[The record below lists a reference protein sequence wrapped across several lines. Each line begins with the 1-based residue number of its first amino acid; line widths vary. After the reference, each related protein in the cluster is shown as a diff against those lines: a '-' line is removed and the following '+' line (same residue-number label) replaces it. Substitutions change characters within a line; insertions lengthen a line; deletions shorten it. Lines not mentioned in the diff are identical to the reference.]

1 MPEKAALLTL
11 DEAERLA
18 IGALAFLAGRP
29 EALSRFLA
37 LNGIGPATL
46 RSAAADPGFLAG
58 VLDHFMSSET
68 LLIEY
73 AEDAN
78 IPPARIGSARRAL
91 GGNREE

>member
-1 MPEKAALLTL
+1 MAEKSALLTL

-18 IGALAFLAGRP
+18 IGALAFLAERP

-46 RSAAADPGFLAG
+46 RTAAADPGFLAG
-58 VLDHFMSSET
+58 VLDHFMGSEP

-73 AEDAN
+73 ANDGGF
-78 IPPARIGSARRAL
+78 PAAQIGAARRILRNGA
-91 GGNREE
+91 GD

>member
-1 MPEKAALLTL
+1 MPEKPTLLTL

-18 IGALAFLAGRP
+18 IGGLAFLAGRP

-46 RSAAADPGFLAG
+46 RTAAADPAFLAG
-58 VLDHFMSSET
+58 VLDHFLGHEA

-73 AEDAN
+73 ASDAG
-78 IPPARIGSARRAL
+78 ISPARIGAARRAL
-91 GGNREE
+91 GEGSE

>member
-1 MPEKAALLTL
+1 MAEKAASLTP
-11 DEAERLA
+11 DEAERVA

-46 RSAAADPGFLAG
+46 RTAAADPGFLAG
-58 VLDHFMSSET
+58 VLDHFMGSDA

-73 AEDAN
+73 ATDAG
-78 IPPARIGSARRAL
+78 IPPAQIGAARRAL
-91 GGNREE
+91 GGDTEE

>member
-1 MPEKAALLTL
+1 MPEKAASLTL

-58 VLDHFMSSET
+58 VLDHFLGHEA

-73 AEDAN
+73 AGDAG
-78 IPPARIGSARRAL
+78 IPPEQISAARRAL
-91 GGNREE
+91 GGAIEE